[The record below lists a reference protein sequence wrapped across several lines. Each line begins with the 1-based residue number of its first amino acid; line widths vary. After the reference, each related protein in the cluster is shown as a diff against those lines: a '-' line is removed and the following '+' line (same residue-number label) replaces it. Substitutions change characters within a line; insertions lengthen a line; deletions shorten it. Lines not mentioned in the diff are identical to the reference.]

1 MLYLVTLIGIS
12 ALLILLQ
19 LWLSSRKSALP
30 GLSLIA
36 GICIIFLSLTVW
48 AYGLEKPTRE
58 EPLTCSLEKD
68 RTAEAVVTLGE
79 DDEILSVTEIS
90 IKDADGILIDE
101 IGWGE
106 YRLRDVQKKLRG
118 DYDITMDTPTTWGDE
133 MENGVK
139 FGYTTFSKN
148 IFLLFLGIIA
158 SPLLLIHLM
167 RRYQLR
173 RKRQLEEL
181 AKMSIQEL

>member
-1 MLYLVTLIGIS
+1 MLYLVTPIGIGV
-12 ALLILLQ
+12 LLILLQ

-36 GICIIFLSLTVW
+36 GVCIIFLSLTVW
-48 AYGLEKPTRE
+48 AYSLDEPTRE
-58 EPLTCSLEKD
+58 ETLTCSLEND
-68 RTAEAVVTLGE
+68 RTAEATVTLGE

-106 YRLRDVQKKLRG
+106 DRLRDVQKKLRG
-118 DYDITMDTPTTWGDE
+118 DYDITVDTPTTWDDE
-133 MENGVK
+133 IANGVK

-148 IFLLFLGIIA
+148 IFLWTLGIVA
-158 SPLLLIHLM
+158 LPLLLIHLM